1 MLALFRKFAN
11 TIVGKILMGLMTIG
25 LAGFGISNV
34 ISSLGTN
41 TVATV
46 AGQEISIRDFKR
58 AYDTQMQQVSQQIG
72 KVPTSE
78 EALAMGIPS
87 MVLSRL
93 ASEAAVNA
101 VAVDMG
107 LGVSDDRLA
116 KMVNADPSFSSTLGA
131 FDLTSF
137 KRVLQQEGYTEKEYF
152 ELQAKA
158 ARRQQL
164 ASGLFAGSPV
174 SATASDLINRF
185 GADTRTVDYFVLNG
199 ESVAG
204 VPLPTEEDLAAYLK
218 EHQSDFR
225 TKETRTVD
233 LLALSPEVLASTK
246 TISEDE
252 ISAEYERTK
261 DSLVKIEK
269 RTIKQIALTTP
280 EQQKLFEDGKAA
292 GKGIGELL
300 ATSGLAFTELGTLA
314 KTEITDQ
321 SLADTAFALP
331 VDGYEIIEGIGGK
344 RVITVSAITPGGQV
358 TLAEAHDDIAKRL
371 AMTAARAE
379 FNDVLDQIE
388 ELRAAFKPLSE
399 IASRFNL
406 TPTSVAV
413 TADGAELSTVA
424 AIPEADRGRVANAI
438 FKADQGALDPTIS
451 LGSNLSV
458 WFDLKT
464 VDVARD
470 QTLDEVRDAVD
481 TAWTKVKTDAAL
493 QAEVDKALEELKAGK
508 AFADVASELNQ
519 FPQIS
524 QPLKRSGD
532 GTPVINDVVAHEIFN
547 GGPDHVG
554 TAINGDGDHVVFHVV
569 EVIPATGAVPDAAKK
584 YVEDGTRDTLYADF
598 VSGITS
604 EAGTTIN
611 QQVLS
616 SLLAIDTTAQ

>member
-78 EALAMGIPS
+78 EAMAMGIPS

-116 KMVNADPSFSSTLGA
+116 KMVNEDPSFSSTLGG
-131 FDLTSF
+131 FDVTSF
-137 KRVLQQEGYTEKEYF
+137 KRVLQQMGYTEKEYF

-158 ARRQQL
+158 SRRQQL

-174 SATASDLINRF
+174 SATATELINRF
-185 GADTRTVDYFVLNG
+185 SGDTRTVDYFVLNG
-199 ESVAG
+199 ESVSG
-204 VPLPTEEDLAAYLK
+204 VPLPTEDDLAAYLK
-218 EHQSDFR
+218 DHQSEFR

-379 FNDVLDQIE
+379 FNAVLDQIE

-406 TPTSVAV
+406 TPTSIPV
-413 TADGAELSTVA
+413 TADGAELSTVT
-424 AIPEADRGRVANAI
+424 AIPEADRGRVASAI
-438 FKADQGALDPTIS
+438 FKADQGALDPTIA

-458 WFDLKT
+458 WFDLKS

-470 QTLDEVRDAVD
+470 QTLDEVRDAV
-481 TAWTKVKTDAAL
+481 TAAWTKEKTDAAL
-493 QAEVDKALEELKAGK
+493 QAEVDKALGELKAGK
-508 AFADVASELNQ
+508 AFADVAAELNQ
-519 FPQIS
+519 FPQLS

-532 GTPVINDVVAHEIFN
+532 GTPLINDAVAHEIFN

-569 EVIPATGAVPDAAKK
+569 EIIPATGSAPDAAKK

-604 EAGTTIN
+604 EAGTSVN

>member
-1 MLALFRKFAN
+1 
-11 TIVGKILMGLMTIG
+11 
-25 LAGFGISNV
+25 
-34 ISSLGTN
+34 
-41 TVATV
+41 
-46 AGQEISIRDFKR
+46 
-58 AYDTQMQQVSQQIG
+58 MQQVSRQIG

-101 VAVDMG
+101 VAIDMG

-116 KMVNADPSFSSTLGA
+116 TMVNADPSFSSTLGG
-131 FDLTSF
+131 FDAANF
-137 KRVLQQEGYTEKEYF
+137 KRVLQQMGYTEKEYF

-174 SATASDLINRF
+174 SATAYDLINRF
-185 GADTRTVDYFVLNG
+185 SSDTRTVDYFVLNG

-204 VPLPTEEDLAAYLK
+204 VPLPTEDDLVAYLK
-218 EHQSDFR
+218 EHQTEFR

-233 LLALSPEVLASTK
+233 LLALSPDVLASTK

-321 SLADTAFALP
+321 SLADTAFGLA

-358 TLAEAHDDIAKRL
+358 TLAEARDGIAKRL

-388 ELRAAFKPLSE
+388 ELRAAFKPLAE

-406 TPTSVAV
+406 TPMSVPV
-413 TADGAELSTVA
+413 TADGAELSPVA
-424 AIPEADRGRVANAI
+424 AIPEADRGRVASAI
-438 FKADQGALDPTIS
+438 FRADQGALDPTIV

-458 WFDLKT
+458 WFDLKS

-481 TAWTKVKTDAAL
+481 TAWTAEKTDAAL
-493 QAEVDKALEELKAGK
+493 QAEVEKALGELKAGK
-508 AFADVASELNQ
+508 AFADVAAELNQ
-519 FPQIS
+519 FPQLS
-524 QPLKRSGD
+524 QPLKRSGY
-532 GTPVINDVVAHEIFN
+532 GTPVINDVVASEIFN

-569 EVIPATGAVPDAAKK
+569 EVTPATGAAPDAAKK

-598 VSGITS
+598 VSGITT
-604 EAGTTIN
+604 EAGTSIN

-616 SLLAIDTTAQ
+616 SLLAIDTTGQ